1 MEKKEEWFS
10 VLIKN
15 NNINNQSTDTTT
27 IGDVP
32 ITPST
37 SSSHNQSGCIYLL
50 LFIKMTTV
58 FSLRIASKRCVTS
71 SYQHCCITRRS
82 KRTLTS
88 SQSIQYYFLKEK
100 EQPSNIPSLSLL
112 SSTSS
117 SSFSTSSI
125 TKRPFEILGLQQVA
139 VGSTDLQS
147 LRYLWMDIFGLKK
160 INTHSSEKENVMEDI
175 LLICSTTNNNNHNHN
190 NVINHHIP
198 VELDLMCP
206 IDENK
211 SPKVSRNVLLS
222 IN

>member
-1 MEKKEEWFS
+1 MA
-10 VLIKN
+10 
-15 NNINNQSTDTTT
+15 
-27 IGDVP
+27 
-32 ITPST
+32 
-37 SSSHNQSGCIYLL
+37 
-50 LFIKMTTV
+50 TV

-71 SYQHCCITRRS
+71 FYQHCCITRRS

-112 SSTSS
+112 STTTRTTTTSSS

-175 LLICSTTNNNNHNHN
+175 LLICSTTNNNNNNHN
-190 NVINHHIP
+190 NVINHQIP